1 MTEPLITENT
11 YKEKFL
17 LFFEPKK
24 VINQACCC
32 CTLKNG
38 VKCLSVFFL
47 FASGSAFI
55 DSIKA
60 TSYLLVLVSIIYSVL
75 YIVSAFYLF
84 ISAVNLNEIY
94 AKVAYTCYEFII
106 LIETTLAILSMILI
120 LIGIYQPFDNK
131 TGIILSFFAF
141 LISFTVILS
150 IDLYFL
156 WVIFSFRIMIMK
168 GDYNALLG
176 DDISKVISPET
187 SNNVLL
193 PQGINENINVANLP

>member
-1 MTEPLITENT
+1 
-11 YKEKFL
+11 
-17 LFFEPKK
+17 
-24 VINQACCC
+24 
-32 CTLKNG
+32 
-38 VKCLSVFFL
+38 
-47 FASGSAFI
+47 
-55 DSIKA
+55 
-60 TSYLLVLVSIIYSVL
+60 
-75 YIVSAFYLF
+75 
-84 ISAVNLNEIY
+84 
-94 AKVAYTCYEFII
+94 
-106 LIETTLAILSMILI
+106 MILI

-131 TGIILSFFAF
+131 TGIILSFFGF